1 MQNMTTK
8 KVYTFKCNRWL
19 AVDEDDFEIVR
30 EIPVEAK
37 KMDKGLVWRGDR
49 GKEGRGGE
57 RRVERGREGNGKY
70 VENV

>member
-37 KMDKGLVWRGDR
+37 KMDKGLVRRGEIGREEERER
-49 GKEGRGGE
+49 GEKGEEGGE
-57 RRVERGREGNGKY
+57 EERR
-70 VENV
+70 